1 MEKDE
6 IIAHVA
12 NDILNGLNIA
22 QIVNI
27 TRDFSLQKAGAYYDG
42 LSVEEREELEKRI
55 LAAKAEVEANE
66 EEVAETEVVS

>member
-1 MEKDE
+1 MEKEE

-27 TRDFSLQKAGAYYDG
+27 TRDFSLQKAGAYYEG
-42 LSVEEREELEKRI
+42 LSVEEREELEKRLI
-55 LAAKAEVEANE
+55 AAKAEAESNEASE
-66 EEVAETEVVS
+66 AVA

>member
-1 MEKDE
+1 MCYMEKDE

-27 TRDFSLQKAGAYYDG
+27 TRDFSLQKAGAYYEG
-42 LSVEEREELEKRI
+42 LSTEEREELEKRLI
-55 LAAKAEVEANE
+55 AAKAEIKSNE
-66 EEVAETEVVS
+66 EPKAVA

>member
-27 TRDFSLQKAGAYYDG
+27 TRDFSLQKAGAYYEG
-42 LSVEEREELEKRI
+42 LSVEEREELEKRLI
-55 LAAKAEVEANE
+55 AAKAEVESNE
-66 EEVAETEVVS
+66 ASEAVA

>member
-27 TRDFSLQKAGAYYDG
+27 TRDFSLQK
-42 LSVEEREELEKRI
+42 LELIMRD
-55 LAAKAEVEANE
+55 
-66 EEVAETEVVS
+66 